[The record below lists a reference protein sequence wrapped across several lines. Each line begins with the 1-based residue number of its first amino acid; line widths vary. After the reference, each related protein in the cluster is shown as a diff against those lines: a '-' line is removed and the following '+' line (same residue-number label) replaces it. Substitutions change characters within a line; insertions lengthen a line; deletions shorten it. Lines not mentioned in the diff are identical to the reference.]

1 MQVKQKKEVQ
11 KKTVSVLKST
21 STVTEKELREIVAIL
36 EKRKGTVRAGS
47 GVTWGSDKP
56 ALRDPGPT
64 VYGRMTFHPGAPIA
78 GRGASAD
85 IAFYRQTIWL

>member
-1 MQVKQKKEVQ
+1 MQVKQTKEVQ
-11 KKTVSVLKST
+11 KKSVLKPMS
-21 STVTEKELREIVAIL
+21 SVTEKELREIVAIL

-47 GVTWGSDKP
+47 GVMWGSDKP
-56 ALRDPGPT
+56 PLRDPGPT